1 MDSLLKLIF
10 SIIGTIGLIATVGGC
25 VYALVNPRIRAV
37 VKVAWKAAFRFRVFW
52 VMAVLLVVSVGV
64 IPLIVK
70 GDGTAEG
77 LTQVLVT
84 YTLTMITAVLAT
96 GVLWLSVGTLARD
109 IGESHIQMI
118 AVKPIARWQIILGKW
133 VGVMS
138 LNLLLLAVGGA
149 VVYGLVEYRAN
160 KLTWD
165 RLEELEPRSDLEIAQ
180 MALET
185 GRQIFVLEEEED
197 GRIVGV
203 QPTKKDQPLLSELAQ
218 SEIGRGNNLPNL
230 LARYRQDYDGQTPL
244 LRDIQEVRE
253 EVASNEE
260 DALRTRVL
268 VGRANF
274 ALEDVLYSLS
284 PEVNRP
290 LDEKYTDEMEG
301 LLKQMREEFI
311 VQRVEAIEQSGGT
324 VEEQD
329 LVVSLKDEQ
338 LLKNRARLI
347 HRIYAQVM
355 KPETGFLF
363 RFKKPLGYDLD
374 EEADLHLQFKFEDP
388 KLSYSTDNRYDIH
401 VLAVPGEVERMMEH
415 GLVMNKPYLLKAR
428 MEHKIAVPSKVYRSG
443 EDGGAMSVFGEEDYL
458 NIIIRNPIP
467 DLTNNVSIASM
478 KIPFLDEDTGE
489 VNPASVQLLYRE
501 SGFAVNYARSL
512 GIIFAW
518 LGVLCAL
525 GLLASSFMSFSMGT
539 FACIGV
545 LLAASATGLMK
556 DVIKDET
563 IMQTYTGAQRDSSV
577 VDWYA
582 LPAFKVL
589 VGLISPM
596 KDFSPIENLANGKSI
611 TWSEMGRAY
620 FYNWGCAVFL
630 LGGLGSVIFSRRQLA
645 ITGVNSQ

>member
-1 MDSLLKLIF
+1 
-10 SIIGTIGLIATVGGC
+10 
-25 VYALVNPRIRAV
+25 
-37 VKVAWKAAFRFRVFW
+37 
-52 VMAVLLVVSVGV
+52 
-64 IPLIVK
+64 
-70 GDGTAEG
+70 
-77 LTQVLVT
+77 
-84 YTLTMITAVLAT
+84 
-96 GVLWLSVGTLARD
+96 
-109 IGESHIQMI
+109 
-118 AVKPIARWQIILGKW
+118 
-133 VGVMS
+133 
-138 LNLLLLAVGGA
+138 
-149 VVYGLVEYRAN
+149 
-160 KLTWD
+160 
-165 RLEELEPRSDLEIAQ
+165 
-180 MALET
+180 
-185 GRQIFVLEEEED
+185 
-197 GRIVGV
+197 
-203 QPTKKDQPLLSELAQ
+203 
-218 SEIGRGNNLPNL
+218 
-230 LARYRQDYDGQTPL
+230 
-244 LRDIQEVRE
+244 
-253 EVASNEE
+253 
-260 DALRTRVL
+260 
-268 VGRANF
+268 
-274 ALEDVLYSLS
+274 
-284 PEVNRP
+284 
-290 LDEKYTDEMEG
+290 
-301 LLKQMREEFI
+301 
-311 VQRVEAIEQSGGT
+311 
-324 VEEQD
+324 
-329 LVVSLKDEQ
+329 
-338 LLKNRARLI
+338 
-347 HRIYAQVM
+347 
-355 KPETGFLF
+355 
-363 RFKKPLGYDLD
+363 
-374 EEADLHLQFKFEDP
+374 
-388 KLSYSTDNRYDIH
+388 
-401 VLAVPGEVERMMEH
+401 
-415 GLVMNKPYLLKAR
+415 
-428 MEHKIAVPSKVYRSG
+428 
-443 EDGGAMSVFGEEDYL
+443 MSVFGEEDFL

>member
-185 GRQIFVLEEEED
+185 GRQIFVLEEGED

-230 LARYRQDYDGQTPL
+230 LARYR
-244 LRDIQEVRE
+244 VR
-253 EVASNEE
+253 
-260 DALRTRVL
+260 
-268 VGRANF
+268 RAE
-274 ALEDVLYSLS
+274 ALERLGERQAALADAGQYLVEQQPVRVERRGPLVHQHGPGSSQAIQRRGL
-284 PEVNRP
+284 ERP
-290 LDEKYTDEMEG
+290 LQQK
-301 LLKQMREEFI
+301 
-311 VQRVEAIEQSGGT
+311 
-324 VEEQD
+324 
-329 LVVSLKDEQ
+329 
-338 LLKNRARLI
+338 
-347 HRIYAQVM
+347 
-355 KPETGFLF
+355 
-363 RFKKPLGYDLD
+363 
-374 EEADLHLQFKFEDP
+374 
-388 KLSYSTDNRYDIH
+388 
-401 VLAVPGEVERMMEH
+401 
-415 GLVMNKPYLLKAR
+415 
-428 MEHKIAVPSKVYRSG
+428 
-443 EDGGAMSVFGEEDYL
+443 
-458 NIIIRNPIP
+458 
-467 DLTNNVSIASM
+467 
-478 KIPFLDEDTGE
+478 
-489 VNPASVQLLYRE
+489 
-501 SGFAVNYARSL
+501 
-512 GIIFAW
+512 
-518 LGVLCAL
+518 
-525 GLLASSFMSFSMGT
+525 
-539 FACIGV
+539 
-545 LLAASATGLMK
+545 
-556 DVIKDET
+556 
-563 IMQTYTGAQRDSSV
+563 
-577 VDWYA
+577 
-582 LPAFKVL
+582 
-589 VGLISPM
+589 VGLR
-596 KDFSPIENLANGKSI
+596 F
-611 TWSEMGRAY
+611 
-620 FYNWGCAVFL
+620 
-630 LGGLGSVIFSRRQLA
+630 LGGLLRPPALRQVRVGP
-645 ITGVNSQ
+645 IDD